1 MNHTGASYFFER
13 TVIIRKHS
21 SDLINT
27 YSFFNKKNKF
37 KNKRKVYSLKGYRV
51 NCLLWVPKEF
61 KSKSVRMY
69 INAYVNAK
77 GYPPLLIKEVENKG
91 GNL

>member
-1 MNHTGASYFFER
+1 M
-13 TVIIRKHS
+13 
-21 SDLINT
+21 
-27 YSFFNKKNKF
+27 KNKF
-37 KNKRKVYSLKGYRV
+37 KDSRKVYSLKGYRV
-51 NCLLWVPKEF
+51 DCLLWVPQEIKP
-61 KSKSVRMY
+61 KSLRIY

>member
-1 MNHTGASYFFER
+1 MKKRSR
-13 TVIIRKHS
+13 
-21 SDLINT
+21 DLIT
-27 YSFFNKKNKF
+27 TFSFSNKKNKF
-37 KNKRKVYSLKGYRV
+37 WDRRKVYSLKGYRV
-51 NCLLWVPKEF
+51 DCLLWAPQEIKPK
-61 KSKSVRMY
+61 SLRIY

>member
-1 MNHTGASYFFER
+1 M
-13 TVIIRKHS
+13 
-21 SDLINT
+21 
-27 YSFFNKKNKF
+27 KNKF
-37 KNKRKVYSLKGYRV
+37 KDNRKVYSLKGYRV
-51 NCLLWVPKEF
+51 DCLLWVPRKF

-77 GYPPLLIKEVENKG
+77 GYPPLLIKEVDYKG

>member
-1 MNHTGASYFFER
+1 M
-13 TVIIRKHS
+13 
-21 SDLINT
+21 
-27 YSFFNKKNKF
+27 KNKF
-37 KNKRKVYSLKGYRV
+37 TDSRKVYSLKGYRV
-51 NCLLWVPKEF
+51 DCLLWVPREF
-61 KSKSVRMY
+61 KPKSVRMY

>member
-13 TVIIRKHS
+13 TVIMRKHS

-27 YSFFNKKNKF
+27 YSFSNKKNKF
-37 KNKRKVYSLKGYRV
+37 WDRRKVYSLKGYRV
-51 NCLLWVPKEF
+51 DCLLWVPREF
-61 KSKSVRMY
+61 KPKSVRMY

-77 GYPPLLIKEVENKG
+77 GYPPLLIKEVENTG